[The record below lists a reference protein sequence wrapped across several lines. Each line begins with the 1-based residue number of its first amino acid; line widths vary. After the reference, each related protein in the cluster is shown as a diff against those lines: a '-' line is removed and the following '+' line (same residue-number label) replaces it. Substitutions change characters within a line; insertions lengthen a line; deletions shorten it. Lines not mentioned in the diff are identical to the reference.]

1 MSTAVCVCGKEFEQE
16 SPMHTYCSPECYR
29 NDSGRNQALQ
39 TLPEQDRAV
48 EVDPTQYYQ
57 FIPTEELQA
66 AFPRLVAM
74 NAHADVLGP
83 CRLADWENVLAHAH
97 SEDGI
102 VCVKGPLNN
111 LFEPVKGGLKPTSL
125 FLHEY
130 AHLEL
135 PDEWHTPR
143 FAEKNK
149 ELHQKWKVAHDKKVE
164 AIFSVIL
171 SLIIIGV
178 GLGLYLGTGS
188 GYIGIGA
195 GIALVMNLGWV
206 FNSFQQEQIQA
217 HEHDMRRWR
226 DGKPSP

>member
-1 MSTAVCVCGKEFEQE
+1 MAETKTCICGREFVPETPVQD
-16 SPMHTYCSPECYR
+16 YCSAECY
-29 NDSGRNQALQ
+29 NSGRQHSAAPGQ
-39 TLPEQDRAV
+39 EPEIDY
-48 EVDPTQYYQ
+48 TQYYQ
-57 FIPTEELQA
+57 FLPNEALQA
-66 AFPRLVAM
+66 MFPRLAAM

-83 CRLADWENVLAHAH
+83 CRGAEWENIQGHAHAH
-97 SEDGI
+97 AGI
-102 VCVKGPLNN
+102 ICVKGPIDN
-111 LFEPVKGGLKPTSL
+111 LFEDRAGGVKPTSL

-135 PDEWHTPR
+135 PDEWHSPR
-143 FAEKNK
+143 FGERLK
-149 ELHQKWKVAHDKKVE
+149 ELHKEHKVAHDKKVE
-164 AIFSVIL
+164 AIFSIIV

-226 DGKPSP
+226 DRKSSP

>member
-1 MSTAVCVCGKEFEQE
+1 MAETKTCICGREFVPETPIQD
-16 SPMHTYCSPECYR
+16 YCSAECY
-29 NDSGRNQALQ
+29 NSGRQHSPAPGQ
-39 TLPEQDRAV
+39 EPEIDY
-48 EVDPTQYYQ
+48 TQYYQ
-57 FIPTEELQA
+57 LLPTEGLQA
-66 AFPRLVAM
+66 EFPRLVAM

-102 VCVKGPLNN
+102 VCVKGPISN
-111 LFEPVKGGLKPTSL
+111 LFKPVKGGIKPTSL

-164 AIFSVIL
+164 AIFSIIL

-178 GLGLYLGTGS
+178 GLGLYLVTGS

-226 DGKPSP
+226 DGKSSP